1 MSQHMPPL
9 PTTTLDPLEPSVN
22 VQRCSTR
29 PVHRAS
35 CTAGV
40 VAAGPFAS
48 MQKVSSITDLIWK
61 FTPRTSG
68 GADDT
73 AGADAASA
81 PAFIFASASE
91 PPTMIAHTAMAATPS
106 GLIRMSPPGRARP
119 LSHLQSFPPT
129 PHCPCDQPT
138 FAHAPCPL
146 CAQE

>member
-1 MSQHMPPL
+1 MPPL
-9 PTTTLDPLEPSVN
+9 PTTTLDPSEPSVK

-29 PVHRAS
+29 PVHWAS

-40 VAAGPFAS
+40 VAAGPSAS

-61 FTPRTSG
+61 FIPCTSG
-68 GADDT
+68 GADDA

-81 PAFIFASASE
+81 PAFIFTSASE
-91 PPTMIAHTAMAATPS
+91 PPTMIAHTTIAATPS
-106 GLIRMSPPGRARP
+106 GLIRMPPPGRARQ
-119 LSHLQSFPPT
+119 LSHLQSFRPT

-138 FAHAPCPL
+138 FTHAPCLL